1 MAISKPW
8 VRTSGQLPSLHNSQQ
23 NNYWVKLLLL
33 LESALK
39 LNFEALEL
47 TENLNPLLT
56 PSSINTQDRSKN
68 YGWIYHGMHWSLSS
82 LPHRKARIWLPW
94 LSRHTHQNP
103 LKSSSVSER
112 SAYPLQNYAAFPRS
126 PLGLRVLATNVL
138 PPTEWEG
145 VRSGFR
151 KTCSGPFPGCN
162 SVFWDW
168 AVTCWQ
174 LDLS

>member
-56 PSSINTQDRSKN
+56 PSSINTQERSKN
-68 YGWIYHGMHWSLSS
+68 YGWIYHGMHWSLSLRSKLSTTQKSKDLTTLTFQTHPPKPSEVKLSFRKVS
-82 LPHRKARIWLPW
+82 LPPAKLRC
-94 LSRHTHQNP
+94 
-103 LKSSSVSER
+103 
-112 SAYPLQNYAAFPRS
+112 FS
-126 PLGLRVLATNVL
+126 PLTPGFESFGHKCTPSDRVRGCK
-138 PPTEWEG
+138 EW
-145 VRSGFR
+145 V
-151 KTCSGPFPGCN
+151 
-162 SVFWDW
+162 
-168 AVTCWQ
+168 
-174 LDLS
+174 